1 MATYGKQNLEQV
13 FTQDITMNIY
23 QKQSQIQSLLA
34 TELLESRIMSRK
46 SFSQAHPLPHLKNVD
61 SDADKEFLE

>member
-1 MATYGKQNLEQV
+1 MATYGKQNLEQA

-34 TELLESRIMSRK
+34 TELLE
-46 SFSQAHPLPHLKNVD
+46 N
-61 SDADKEFLE
+61 